1 MSTYSTI
8 TETDIRSFLKEP
20 RAALLPLKQVM
31 LTVAGF
37 ALGAAILYGAL
48 NAPAL
53 LYVNQIA
60 PLSAQAQGIATPTP
74 EGIAQAV
81 IPAPTSTP
89 TPVATATP
97 EVPSN
102 PNNTIAMA
110 DLGISAPITWD
121 VSFDTKVQNKILP
134 NSTIHLAGTA
144 HPGQHGVVAISGH
157 SSNYPWIKGAYNTV
171 FAPLGKAKVDQI
183 IEINYNNTLYRYQ
196 VTKVFVIKPTDTQYL
211 ADNGKDVLRLFT
223 CTPIGTNLN
232 RLVVEA
238 QQIYPNPSANA
249 AFTASVGSAVLPNDL

>member
-20 RAALLPLKQVM
+20 RAALLPLKQV
-31 LTVAGF
+31 LLSVAGF

-60 PLSAQAQGIATPTP
+60 PLTAQAQVVSPTP
-74 EGIAQAV
+74 EAVTQAV
-81 IPAPTSTP
+81 IPTATSTP
-89 TPVATATP
+89 KPVATATP
-97 EVPSN
+97 EVPNN
-102 PNNTIAMA
+102 PNNTISMA

-121 VSFDTKVQNKILP
+121 VSFDTKTQNKILP
-134 NSTIHLAGTA
+134 NSTIQLAGTA

-171 FAPLGKAKVDQI
+171 FAPLGKAKPGQL